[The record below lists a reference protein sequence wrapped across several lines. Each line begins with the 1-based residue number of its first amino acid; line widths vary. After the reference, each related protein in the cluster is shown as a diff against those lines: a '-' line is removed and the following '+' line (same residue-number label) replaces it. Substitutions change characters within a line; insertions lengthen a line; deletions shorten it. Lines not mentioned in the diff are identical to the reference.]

1 MGSSGCEVA
10 GGERRVVVLEAVCA
24 EHREARESEQT
35 CVLFKILAGSGVF
48 VVRPETKTWLQEF
61 NRVVL
66 WVRVDGPSCLVVA
79 GL

>member
-1 MGSSGCEVA
+1 MCGA
-10 GGERRVVVLEAVCA
+10 ERCA
-24 EHREARESEQT
+24 RGRTKT

-48 VVRPETKTWLQEF
+48 VLRPERKTWFKEF

-66 WVRVDGPSCLVVA
+66 WVRVDGPSCLVVV